1 MFEDNTHEVYQ
12 VKLEKFEGPL
22 DVLIFLIKNSEINIF
37 DIPISEITRKYLEY
51 LSYLTEKDI
60 NNLSEFISMTSLLV
74 YIKSYMLLP
83 VESDFDEDTDYP
95 TLDLVNKLIEYQ
107 QYKNMAEL
115 METRYDNNMM
125 LFEKKPYKFNV
136 QNDDNTDG
144 LDMSHVSV
152 YELLKLYK
160 NIIQKLSVKSEIEI
174 KDEITVEEMIT
185 ELYKILAGKS
195 VLKFSS
201 IAQEKKYKLEII
213 CLILAI
219 LELAKRNKIRLFQ
232 NKPFSDIIMKSIDNT
247 K

>member
-1 MFEDNTHEVYQ
+1 MFDENTNDVYQ

-37 DIPISEITRKYLEY
+37 DIPISEITAKYIEY

-60 NNLSEFISMTSLLV
+60 NNLSEFISMASLLV

-83 VESDFDEDTDYP
+83 VESDFEEDSNHP

-115 METRYDNNMM
+115 LETRYDNNLM
-125 LFEKKPYKFNV
+125 LFQKKPYKMNV
-136 QNDDNTDG
+136 PSDETADPVT
-144 LDMSHVSV
+144 SHVSI

-160 NIIQKLSVKSEIEI
+160 DIIQKLSVKSEIEI

-195 VLKFSS
+195 VLKFSN

-219 LELAKRNKIRLFQ
+219 LELAKRNKILLFQ
-232 NKPFSDIIMKSIDNT
+232 DKPFSDIVMKSIKSEN
-247 K
+247 